1 MPVGHADLLLQGLD
15 YLNQGISV
23 FDRDLRLVAC
33 NRRYAE
39 LYDFP
44 DELCRPGTPVDAIY
58 RFNAERGEYGPGDVE
73 QMVQERVA
81 LALRFLPHRL
91 ERARTNGT
99 VLDIR
104 GTPLPGGGWVTTYT
118 DITERRRAED
128 ALRQARDEL
137 ENTVVRRTQDLA
149 LREAELLRKNR
160 MLDVIVNNMSH
171 GISLF
176 DQNLDLVLC
185 NKRMMDILDLPEDLM
200 RPGTPIAAQ
209 YRFNAER
216 GEYGPGDID
225 ELVAQRM
232 QLAQRFE
239 AHRLQRVRPDG
250 RVVEVI
256 GTPVPG
262 IGFVTTYSDITE
274 LRRAQDQLRDV
285 AESLERR
292 VGERTEALTREVDE
306 RRRAER
312 ELRRAKEMAEV
323 ANRAKSTFLANMSHE
338 FRTPL
343 NAIIGFSEMLA
354 ARYFGELNEK
364 QQSYVEDIHKSG
376 RHLLQLI
383 NDVLDLAKIEAG
395 KMEPHP
401 SPLEIDNAVADCLDL
416 IRPDAA
422 KAGVTLSSEVPQT
435 LPLLLADERM
445 LRQMLLN
452 LLSNAVKFTPSGGR
466 IHLAAQAQ
474 PGQIRISVADSGIGM
489 APGDIKIALEPFG
502 QVYDG
507 ARSGPLSR
515 GQAGTGLGLPLVK
528 SLIELHGGRLEIE
541 SRKGEGTTAT
551 LVFPMATV
559 R

>member
-1 MPVGHADLLLQGLD
+1 MGHADLLLQGLD

-160 MLDVIVNNMSH
+160 MLDVIVSNMSH

>member
-1 MPVGHADLLLQGLD
+1 MGHADLLLQGLD

-23 FDRDLRLVAC
+23 FDRELRLVAC

-44 DELCRPGTPVDAIY
+44 DELCRPGTSVEAIY
-58 RFNAERGEYGPGDVE
+58 RYNATRGEYGPGDIE
-73 QMVQERVA
+73 QQVQERVE
-81 LALRFLPHRL
+81 LARRFLPHRL
-91 ERARTNGT
+91 ERLRTNGI

-137 ENTVVRRTQDLA
+137 ESTVVRRTQDLA
-149 LREAELLRKNR
+149 QREAELLRQNR

-185 NKRMMDILDLPEDLM
+185 NKRMMDILDLPEELM

-209 YRFNAER
+209 YRYNAER
-216 GEYGPGDID
+216 GEYGPGDIG
-225 ELVAQRM
+225 ELVAQRV
-232 QLAQRFE
+232 QLARRLE
-239 AHRLQRVRPDG
+239 PHRLQRVRPDG
-250 RVVEVI
+250 RVIEVI
-256 GTPVPG
+256 GSPVPG

-343 NAIIGFSEMLA
+343 NAIIGFSEMLN
-354 ARYFGELNEK
+354 ARYFGDLNEK

-395 KMEPHP
+395 KMDPHP
-401 SPLEIDNAVADCLDL
+401 TPLEVDNAVADCLDL
-416 IRPDAA
+416 IRPDAS
-422 KAGVTLSSEVPQT
+422 KAGVTLSAEVPQT

-452 LLSNAVKFTPSGGR
+452 LLSNAVKFTPPGGR
-466 IHLAAQAQ
+466 IHLSAQEL

-489 APGDIKIALEPFG
+489 APEDIKIALEPFG

-507 ARSGPLSR
+507 ARSGLLSR
-515 GQAGTGLGLPLVK
+515 GQTGTGLGLPLVK

-541 SRKGEGTTAT
+541 SRKGEGTTAI
-551 LVFPMATV
+551 LAFPTGPA

>member
-1 MPVGHADLLLQGLD
+1 MGHADLLLQGLD

-73 QMVQERVA
+73 QMVEERVA
-81 LALRFLPHRL
+81 LAMRFLPHRL

-160 MLDVIVNNMSH
+160 MLDVIVSNMSH

-528 SLIELHGGRLEIE
+528 SLIELHGGRLEVE

>member
-1 MPVGHADLLLQGLD
+1 MGHADLLLQGLD